1 MFGCFRRLGC
11 LVILIILGVLA
22 YFNRGKLEDTYHR
35 YAGETV
41 TTPSTDGSAPGG
53 WEPLTADKA
62 TRGQRAV
69 ESLSARSGPVFA
81 NLTAGEAA
89 SYIFL
94 EAAKQLPSSSEDIT
108 SAIRNDRLYVRA
120 NVALK
125 DFGGSAALG
134 PLALMLGDRDS
145 VQLGGVIRVI
155 RPTVGEFQVQDVK
168 IGSLAIPSALVPKL
182 IGRMRKGPMP
192 DGISPNGLPMKLPSY
207 IGDVR
212 ITNGRIVV
220 YKNVP

>member
-11 LVILIILGVLA
+11 LVVLLIVGVFA
-22 YFNRGKLEDTYHR
+22 YFNRAKLEDTYHR
-35 YAGETV
+35 YAGGTA
-41 TTPSTDGSAPGG
+41 TTPSADAGSPGT

-62 TRGQRAV
+62 TKGQRAV
-69 ESLSARSGPVFA
+69 QSLSRQSGPVFA

-94 EAAKQLPSSSEDIT
+94 EAAKQLPPSSENIT

-125 DFGGSAALG
+125 DFGGSAVLG
-134 PLALMLGDRDS
+134 PLAMMIGDRDT

-182 IGRMRKGPMP
+182 ISRMRKGTMP
-192 DGISPNGLPMKLPSY
+192 DGISPNGLPMKLPDY

>member
-11 LVILIILGVLA
+11 LVILFIIGVLA
-22 YFNRGKLEDTYHR
+22 YFNRGKLEETYHR
-35 YAGETV
+35 YAGGV
-41 TTPSTDGSAPGG
+41 GTPSSTDVGAPGT

-69 ESLSARSGPVFA
+69 ESLSKQSGPVFA

-108 SAIRNDRLYVRA
+108 SAVKNDRLYVRA

-125 DFGGSAALG
+125 DFGGSSALG
-134 PLALMLGDRDS
+134 PLALMLGDRDT
-145 VQLGGVIRVI
+145 VQLGGTIHVI
-155 RPTVGEFQVQDVK
+155 RPTVGEFQVQAVK
-168 IGSLAIPSALVPKL
+168 IGSLAVPSALVPKL
-182 IGRMRKGPMP
+182 ISRMRKGTMP

-220 YKNVP
+220 YKNLP